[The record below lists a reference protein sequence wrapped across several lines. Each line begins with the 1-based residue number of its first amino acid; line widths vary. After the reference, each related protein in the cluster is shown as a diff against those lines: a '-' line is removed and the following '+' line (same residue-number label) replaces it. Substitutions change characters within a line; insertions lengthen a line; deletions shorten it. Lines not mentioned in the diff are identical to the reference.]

1 MRLQDGLIIDNEKTF
16 GVLKFSAMHREKMRQ
31 NEDGTV
37 SDELLERVYDL
48 KCKAQGCMIQVGI
61 PAEVGEKEFA
71 PDTEVILINPVA
83 GAIATAGF
91 NSVDVDWYV
100 KADDI
105 VLKGAPNVR
114 PSRSE
119 GVKNDGK

>member
-48 KCKAQGCMIQVGI
+48 KYDSG
-61 PAEVGEKEFA
+61 
-71 PDTEVILINPVA
+71 
-83 GAIATAGF
+83 
-91 NSVDVDWYV
+91 WYS
-100 KADDI
+100 
-105 VLKGAPNVR
+105 G
-114 PSRSE
+114 RS
-119 GVKNDGK
+119 GGKRVCA